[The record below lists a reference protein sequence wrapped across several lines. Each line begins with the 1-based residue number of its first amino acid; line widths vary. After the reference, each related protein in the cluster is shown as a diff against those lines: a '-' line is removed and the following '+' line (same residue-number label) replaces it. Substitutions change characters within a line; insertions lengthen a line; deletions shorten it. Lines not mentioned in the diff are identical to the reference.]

1 MTQVVANGNLRAQ
14 FDHEQKFELFEF
26 ITTSH
31 DEYISR
37 DLVIQAARPAHNWV
51 KDWKNLNQQDNKQS
65 PEMSKKGKAKPMKS
79 PATAPP
85 DIDLPE
91 STIKTG
97 MGITEAVY
105 QFLEVCDQSPL
116 SWPRLQS

>member
-1 MTQVVANGNLRAQ
+1 MANGTLRAQ

-26 ITTSH
+26 QTHSH

-51 KDWKNLNQQDNKQS
+51 KEWKNLNQQDNKQS

-79 PATAPP
+79 PPNAPP
-85 DIDLPE
+85 DIDLPQ

-105 QFLEVCDQSPL
+105 QFLEVSD
-116 SWPRLQS
+116 

>member
-1 MTQVVANGNLRAQ
+1 MANGTLRAS

-26 ITTSH
+26 LTTSH
-31 DEYISR
+31 EEYISR

-51 KDWKNLNQQDNKQS
+51 KEWKTLNQQDSKQS

-79 PATAPP
+79 PPNPPP
-85 DIDLPE
+85 DIDLPL
-91 STIKTG
+91 STVKTG

-105 QFLEVCDQSPL
+105 QFLEVRKPPC
-116 SWPRLQS
+116 